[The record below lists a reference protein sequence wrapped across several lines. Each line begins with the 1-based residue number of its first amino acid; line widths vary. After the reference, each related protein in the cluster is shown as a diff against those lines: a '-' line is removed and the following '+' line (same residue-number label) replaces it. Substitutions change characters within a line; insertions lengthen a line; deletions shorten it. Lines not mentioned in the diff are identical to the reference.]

1 MEIESNYRCYQ
12 LDIPLALQYNHNKAD
27 IQMLLHFYVFNQGL
41 AQGNFISYEL
51 LINQMALLHYSITNS
66 GRQQS
71 CPCWCVMVLRSCK
84 NPHWGQWIFNWRKKK
99 NFHKVIFM
107 WSLCK
112 WSVHFI
118 WSVNC
123 ILFSCGFCFCPPFS
137 YISNVI
143 TIVKLYFHHQN
154 IAVYYN

>member
-99 NFHKVIFM
+99 KLPQSDIYVIFM
-107 WSLCK
+107 QVISAFYLICK
-112 WSVHFI
+112 LHSIFMWF
-118 WSVNC
+118 
-123 ILFSCGFCFCPPFS
+123 LFLPSFL
-137 YISNVI
+137 
-143 TIVKLYFHHQN
+143 LY
-154 IAVYYN
+154 